1 MYRSNNVAARIF
13 DRQIVTPPPGTSF
26 HCVRR
31 FYENIVPNHTVYDV
45 ECPDHSFRKFTVDGE
60 YLITFSRNHRDLN
73 VYRPKWLSFSYKGD
87 EIDTFLDFPSNAQKF
102 ESFFNLIYSV
112 SLASCNELICKDF
125 FIYMESN
132 RFGLFATSTA
142 QIQDAPAVGGAV
154 PGIPSIEKITF
165 HLLRLEDGEI
175 LDAKVFVNDF
185 VNLAHNTGVFLYDDL
200 LAIVSVRYQI
210 IHILQIRD
218 SGHLVDVRALGAF
231 CREDDELFLH
241 SSTQYVGVA
250 ERSRLHAGD
259 VENGYH
265 HSPSNDNSFL
275 SGLKQRLLSFIF
287 RRIGN
292 EETDHRLR
300 VQCLTK
306 NFYFHFQD
314 YIDLIIW
321 KVSRMADHHRAFFA
335 VYDMETTEIVAFFQ
349 NSTDDIYVLFE
360 RFCNHFHAASRNSLC
375 LNFISSH
382 SNNIHAQEQLRSLK
396 NKAVSYSQFVKKML
410 LSLPFNCQSQS
421 PSPYFDLSLFRYD
434 EKLISATDRH
444 RQSTDHP
451 IKFILRRSPYS
462 LKFKIKSG
470 PEGGITDGRTKGVS
484 SFLFH
489 PFLPLVLSIQQTTYL
504 LPSVVNIHFRI

>member
-250 ERSRLHAGD
+250 ERSRLLASD

-275 SGLKQRLLSFIF
+275 NGLKQRLLSFIF
-287 RRIGN
+287 GRIWN
-292 EETDHRLR
+292 EETDHRLVGYMQLLNPKSSVFDEEFLLSFSR
-300 VQCLTK
+300 LHRLDYLEVVYRTPDQVQFLDRQHLLLK
-306 NFYFHFQD
+306 LGSVD
-314 YIDLIIW
+314 GW
-321 KVSRMADHHRAFFA
+321 VSRMADHHRAFFA

-410 LSLPFNCQSQS
+410 VSLPFNCQSQS

-434 EKLISATDRH
+434 EKV
-444 RQSTDHP
+444 Q
-451 IKFILRRSPYS
+451 K
-462 LKFKIKSG
+462 
-470 PEGGITDGRTKGVS
+470 EG
-484 SFLFH
+484 
-489 PFLPLVLSIQQTTYL
+489 
-504 LPSVVNIHFRI
+504 